1 MPIKSGLQ
9 LTSVRL
15 DKDTYYFLP
24 SDFALEHGR
33 DEAALRKFI
42 KINIFDYKDGAYLP
56 QTIGFWNILN
66 FAKQYLQGD
75 QEKLSKLY
83 FHNLNHTF
91 HPVRGVIAVA
101 LKMAIIDGT
110 PPDQDNYECIGLAAA
125 LHDIGNIVQRMRH
138 EKISV
143 DTAKGKLREL
153 EYDSKLIDCIENCI
167 YSTAIEYNDDVP
179 SRVVGSRDAKLLS
192 DADLS
197 NPGFFDSRYF
207 AMESI
212 KLWLELG
219 NFDLEA
225 YATEGVK
232 FTRQFFEDVGDYHT
246 SVGRFLFGEQRRN
259 NMQNLEAATLAILQ
273 EADYSIEQLKRI
285 IEQEDERL
293 LNI

>member
-1 MPIKSGLQ
+1 MPINTGLE
-9 LTSVRL
+9 LTSVCL

-24 SDFALEHGR
+24 SDYALEHGR
-33 DEAALRKFI
+33 DEEALRKFI
-42 KINIFDYKDGAYLP
+42 KINIFEYKDGAYLP

-66 FAKQYLQGD
+66 FAKQYLQSD

-83 FHNLNHTF
+83 FHNLHHTF

-101 LKMAIIDGT
+101 LKMAIVDGT
-110 PPDQDNYECIGLAAA
+110 PPVQDNYECIGLAAA

-143 DTAKGKLREL
+143 DTAKEKLREL

-167 YSTAIEYNDDVP
+167 YSTAIEYNGDVP
-179 SRVVGSRDAKLLS
+179 RRVVGSRDAKLLS

-197 NPGFFDSRYF
+197 NPGFYDARYF

-219 NFDLEA
+219 NIDLQE
-225 YATEGVK
+225 YATKGVE
-232 FTRQFFEDVGDYHT
+232 FTRAFFEDIGDYHT
-246 SVGRFLFGEQRRN
+246 SVAKFLFGAQRRH
-259 NMQNLEAATLAILQ
+259 NMDNLKTATISILE
-273 EADYSIEQLKRI
+273 EADYSLDNLKRLI
-285 IEQEDERL
+285 DQEDERL